1 MDAAAPRI
9 EPGEER
15 DRDAAPSGGLRII
28 HNPAAGRSRQRLF
41 ERTIRRL
48 RGQGAIT
55 VARTAAPGDAE
66 ALARQAVAEGCARVV
81 AAGGDGT
88 INEVING
95 LAGSGLPLAIL
106 PLGTANVLAREIG
119 LALDPDA
126 VAETIGHGVARPI
139 SLGRVTGGAGA
150 GHYFS
155 LMAGVGFD
163 AHIVADV
170 DLALKQRIGKGAY
183 VAQFLRQLLVF
194 GFPRY
199 RVSLEGEARE
209 THEAASVVI
218 AKARHYG
225 GPYACAPEAR
235 LTDTAFHVCLFER
248 AGRLAALRYGM
259 ALAAGRLAGRADY
272 RILRASR
279 VRIQGPHDD
288 PVQGDGDIIA
298 ALPLEVEMV
307 PGAIELVMPG

>member
-1 MDAAAPRI
+1 MKPS
-9 EPGEER
+9 EER
-15 DRDAAPSGGLRII
+15 DRGAALAGDLRII

-41 ERTIRRL
+41 DRTIRRL
-48 RGQGAIT
+48 RGHGGLT
-55 VARTAAPGDAE
+55 VVRTAAPGDAE
-66 ALARQAVAEGCARVV
+66 ALARQAVADGCARVV

-119 LALDPDA
+119 LALDPDV
-126 VAETIGHGVARPI
+126 VAETITHGVPRPI
-139 SLGRVTGGAGA
+139 SLGRVTSEAGE

-183 VAQFLRQLLVF
+183 VAQFLRQLFVF
-194 GFPRY
+194 RFPRY
-199 RVSLEGEARE
+199 RVRLEGETPE
-209 THEAASVVI
+209 SLESHEAASVVI

-225 GPYACAPEAR
+225 GPYVCAPEAR
-235 LTDTAFHVCLFER
+235 LTDTAFHVCLFAR
-248 AGRLAALRYGM
+248 SGPLAAIRYGM
-259 ALAAGRLAGRADY
+259 ALTGGRLDGRADY
-272 RILRASR
+272 RILRAQR
-279 VRIQGPHDD
+279 VRIEGPHDD
-288 PVQGDGDIIA
+288 PVQGDGDVIA

-307 PGAIELVMPG
+307 PEAIELVMPA